1 MTGVSFFAG
10 GRNDYGIY
18 FKVMT
23 ESEAVNRIKT
33 SDLNQDSGQLW
44 GKWVTIVMENNTPE
58 TTSRHKQ
65 YNGNIE
71 RSKQYYQDSKE
82 RLQKMNQD
90 QCRGLPGKKKIKE
103 ESIREINIGFK
114 KSILEYV
121 WWKLT
126 KTKRIWKKTILHYAS
141 SRQTENERL
150 HERIQ

>member
-1 MTGVSFFAG
+1 
-10 GRNDYGIY
+10 
-18 FKVMT
+18 
-23 ESEAVNRIKT
+23 
-33 SDLNQDSGQLW
+33 
-44 GKWVTIVMENNTPE
+44 MENNTPE

-103 ESIREINIGFK
+103 SIREINIGFK

-121 WWKLT
+121 
-126 KTKRIWKKTILHYAS
+126 
-141 SRQTENERL
+141 
-150 HERIQ
+150 